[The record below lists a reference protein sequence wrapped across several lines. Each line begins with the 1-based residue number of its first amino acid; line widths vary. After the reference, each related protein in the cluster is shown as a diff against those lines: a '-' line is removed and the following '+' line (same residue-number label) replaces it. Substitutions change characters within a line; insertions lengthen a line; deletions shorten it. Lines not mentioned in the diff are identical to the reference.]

1 MKPLLDAFKNNGLVV
16 EFPYSKPDEL
26 VRWVIRR
33 IKASGKDIDMAAASM
48 IVENCEQGMTE
59 IGNEIDKLMDF
70 TANKELVKLED
81 VEAVCTKSI
90 KSRIFDLTDAISEKN
105 GTKALKVVN
114 DMTILKEPMQK
125 ILFMITRQFRQILQI
140 KLLSNEGVSVNE
152 AAGKIGVTPY
162 GAGKLLKQ
170 SKGFSVEDLKRALDS
185 SLEMDIAVK
194 TGKLDD
200 RMAVDLLIMEFAKR
214 Q

>member
-1 MKPLLDAFKNNGLVV
+1 MRKL
-16 EFPYSKPDEL
+16 
-26 VRWVIRR
+26 
-33 IKASGKDIDMAAASM
+33 KASGKDVDMSTASM
-48 IVENCEQGMTE
+48 IVENSEQGMTE
-59 IGNEIDKLMDF
+59 IGNEIDKLIDY
-70 TANKELVKLED
+70 TENRELVKLEEA
-81 VEAVCTKSI
+81 EAVCTKSI

-105 GTKALKVVN
+105 GTKALKLVN

-125 ILFMITRQFRQILQI
+125 ILFMITRQFRQILQM
-140 KLLSNEGVSVNE
+140 KLLSSEGISVNE

-170 SKGFSVEDLKRALDS
+170 SKGFSVEDLKKALDK

-194 TGKLDD
+194 TGKLED
-200 RMAVDLLIMEFAKR
+200 RMAVDLLIMEFSRK